1 MRRRQFEH
9 AVTVLVLLSLS
20 ASPAPARD
28 WSDVRPAVT
37 TENELLNW
45 FGPPTEVVA
54 TFPWG
59 EWSAKW
65 KKRPRTDFYRLR
77 YEVGSSSSP
86 LLVGPGGKAEEVEVT
101 VRNGRVGSIWWR
113 YGGPSARSAAASLR
127 GTPEFNFRAQHPGA
141 MGARSV
147 DGGWITVDIGEN
159 DSVVEVR
166 LQLK

>member
-1 MRRRQFEH
+1 MRHRQFEYPVM
-9 AVTVLVLLSLS
+9 ALMFLLLSP
-20 ASPAPARD
+20 APAPARD
-28 WSDVRPAVT
+28 WSDLRPAVT
-37 TENELLNW
+37 TEKELLSW

-59 EWSAKW
+59 EWSARW
-65 KKRPRTDFYRLR
+65 KKRPLTASYRLR
-77 YEVGSSSSP
+77 YEVGSSSSR

-101 VRNGRVGSIWWR
+101 VHDGRVGSIWWR

-127 GTPEFNFRAQHPGA
+127 ETPEFNFRAQNPGSV
-141 MGARSV
+141 GARSV
-147 DGGWITVDIGEN
+147 EGGWITVDIGEN

>member
-1 MRRRQFEH
+1 MRHRPLACPVT
-9 AVTVLVLLSLS
+9 AVALLLISVPPS
-20 ASPAPARD
+20 QAHD
-28 WSDVRPAVT
+28 WSRVRPAVT
-37 TENELLNW
+37 TERELLSW

-54 TFPWG
+54 TFPWD

-86 LLVGPGGKAEEVEVT
+86 LLIGPGGKAEEVEAT
-101 VRNGRVGSIWWR
+101 VHDGRVDSIWWR

-127 GTPEFNFRAQHPGA
+127 KTPEFTFRAQNPGA
-141 MGARSV
+141 VGARSV
-147 DGGWITVDIGEN
+147 DGGWITADIGEN